1 VTVVP
6 DGVPDPD
13 GVGDRDGAH
22 GADAGRHRDRRSHG
36 TADPPIPS
44 LPVAESPAPP
54 APGRPGPALGWQP
67 AVDETIV
74 PSRPSRPVGIEFA
87 STVFIVSGI
96 FRLLAVSLA
105 IVAPADAG
113 LAVEPAIAAVE
124 VAIQVGTVV
133 LGVLVRYGRAW
144 LLAANFAAVFAFIQL
159 LSLVGVVSVAFG
171 ILFAVAFVAIF
182 LNRPWFL
189 ATAAW
194 RRSLVA
200 ARRA

>member
-6 DGVPDPD
+6 DGVRDSG
-13 GVGDRDGAH
+13 GVQ
-22 GADAGRHRDRRSHG
+22 RDRRSDG
-36 TADPPIPS
+36 AADPPISS
-44 LPVAESPAPP
+44 LPSAESTAPAA

-74 PSRPSRPVGIEFA
+74 PSRPPRPVGIEFA
-87 STVFIVSGI
+87 STVLIVSGI

-105 IVAPADAG
+105 IVAPANAG
-113 LAVEPAIAAVE
+113 LAVEPAIVAVE

-159 LSLVGVVSVAFG
+159 LSFVGVVSVAFG

-194 RRSLVA
+194 RRALVA